1 MTDSISDARKL
12 VEHYT
17 ALLELYHRLETIS
30 RSVFEAIENRS
41 QLGTV
46 QAKLREKMAVVENI
60 QEQSQKIAALKETI
74 RLSRGDREQV
84 KRAEEELT
92 TVVKRVVE
100 QEDRSRE
107 LFQKQGLKISRI

>member
-1 MTDSISDARKL
+1 MTESLTEAQRF

-30 RSVFEAIENRS
+30 RGVFEAIENRS

-46 QAKLREKMAVVENI
+46 QTRLREKMAVVENI

-74 RLSRGDREQV
+74 RLSGSDRELV